1 MPHEFIAKNGLIV
14 ANNGQL
20 KLTDQSGT
28 ASVNLQSPQFLS
40 GGANY
45 SLILPPSL
53 GASGQTLKLM
63 NSNGDLS
70 FSNILLSGSIVSGFI
85 GNDAV
90 ASGNIGSGQIGI
102 NHLASGVVQN
112 FISGGITINGA
123 ITPIGSSYNNATLT
137 ISTGLTGGSYNGSG
151 AVTIA
156 IGSGGVTSGL
166 IASGQV
172 GAFHIGDNSITSGKI
187 ASGQVSNFALGS
199 GVVTSGQI
207 GIAAVNNLNINSG
220 TVANDKLVNS
230 SITINGTSVALGG
243 NVTISS
249 VLTSGQ
255 VTSGYLGNAS
265 VVSGS
270 IASGSISSQHLG
282 VASGIM
288 DFSQLTYDPDINGFS
303 WEYPKTT
310 AAKVKNGTGAI
321 ISGFAVV
328 YISGAVGSTPSV
340 GLAIANSDSFSLAT
354 FGVATANIS
363 ANSEGQVVTQGIL
376 RNVNT
381 TAFNAGDTLWLS
393 PTVPGGVQTAKP
405 QAPDHLVLV
414 GWVLDSASNGKIEVN
429 IQNGYE
435 LYELHDVRIISGSL
449 SSGQVLQWSS
459 GVWWNQSFI
468 AGSNNLGSGVVISGK
483 IGNNAVSSGNIASGQ
498 IGSSHIASGAVVSGQ
513 IGIAAVNNIN
523 LFNSSISING
533 SSTSLGSSY
542 NNATLTFGSGL
553 ETGSY
558 NGSGAVT
565 VNIGSGKIINT
576 FIGSGLTLVGSGS
589 VNSGSLAS
597 GFSEITINN
606 TRILLGSSGTISSV
620 TPNSLTNGTGIA
632 SFSFNGSSVA
642 SVSIASG
649 GVSSGLLA
657 NNAVVSGSIGSGQ
670 IGGFHIIS
678 GLVKA
683 GSNVSV
689 TVDGTNTYTINATV
703 SGGVAVEPL
712 TVNSGL
718 VLANGTSFNG
728 SVANTIGIA
737 SGGVISNLIADNAVT
752 SDKIASGQVTG
763 SKIAATT
770 VANANL
776 VNSTISIN
784 GVSTALG
791 ASYNNSTLTIGTGLT
806 GGSYNGSG
814 AVTIAVGSGAIVSGL
829 LGDNSVS
836 TNAIASGQV
845 TGSKIAATTVANAN
859 LVNSSISINGASTAL
874 GASYNNATLTIG
886 TGLTGGSYNGS
897 GAVTIAVG
905 SGAIVSGLL
914 GDNSVSTNAIA
925 SGQVTG
931 SKIAA
936 STITGTNIANT
947 TVANANLVNS
957 SISINGASTAL
968 GASYNN
974 ATLTIGTG
982 LTGGSYNGSG
992 AVTIAVGSGA
1002 IVSGLIGNFAVNNLN
1017 ITSGTVAND
1026 KLANSSITINGALV
1040 SLGGSTTINANTNN
1054 TLSTASGLLGGPFNG
1069 SAAVT
1074 IGIASGGIVSQMLGS
1089 GAVTSGAIAS
1099 GQVGTNSIAA
1109 ASILSGQIGAN
1120 VIGSP
1125 HILAGSIANASL
1137 ANSTVTIAGS
1147 STSLG
1152 GSWAAQALTTA
1163 SGLLAGTFYPSGA
1176 LTIGI
1181 ASGGLVTAMFGS
1193 GAIQSGAIAAS
1204 QIVKR
1209 ITAGAGI
1216 AVTANT
1222 DDVQVSAINAGTV
1235 TTVSVT
1241 STNGFAGTV
1250 ANASSTP
1257 AITISTTI
1265 SGLLIGNSTSIA
1277 NATQIT
1283 YNPTGT
1289 IFRATA
1295 AGTTDIPLVA
1305 RGVAS
1310 QTGSLQEWQSSAGT
1324 ALATMDANGNFSAVS
1339 KSFYIDHPSKPG
1351 MKLRHV
1357 CVEAPTA
1364 DVYIRGKSTSKTI
1377 ELPSYWEN
1385 LVDMDS
1391 LTVLLTPVEKQ
1402 QNIYVKNID
1411 KMMVYIE
1418 GDDSPIYN
1426 YVIFAER
1433 IDIPK
1438 VVVEE

>member
-905 SGAIVSGLL
+905 SGAIVSGL
-914 GDNSVSTNAIA
+914 
-925 SGQVTG
+925 
-931 SKIAA
+931 
-936 STITGTNIANT
+936 
-947 TVANANLVNS
+947 
-957 SISINGASTAL
+957 
-968 GASYNN
+968 
-974 ATLTIGTG
+974 
-982 LTGGSYNGSG
+982 
-992 AVTIAVGSGA
+992 
-1002 IVSGLIGNFAVNNLN
+1002 IGNFAVNNLN